1 MIATNATRE
10 DLQHAL
16 DAVNKKYGGNI
27 KFRNFDSV
35 SKNRVR
41 FTLTVKN
48 SGGKGARR
56 SAKGQ
61 KTSAACWHVHGDFF
75 DELIKANDAARVL
88 VGARMVDGR
97 AARIDKDGGNGQDW
111 NIGSQ
116 AYPLMHSEACDCGN

>member
-61 KTSAACWHVHGDFF
+61 KISAACWHVHGDFF
-75 DELIKANDAARVL
+75 DALIKANDAARVL
-88 VGARMVDGR
+88 VGARTVYGR
-97 AARIDKDGGNGQDW
+97 AAWIDKDGGNWQDR
-111 NIGSQ
+111 NIGSHVF
-116 AYPLMHSEACDCGN
+116 PFMHSEACACGD